1 MQGKEMQD
9 KEMQGKEVQF
19 SEVIDAEMDAQMRKA
34 KKVAELKAQ
43 EVFIKRETGVYKCNN
58 CDYEYVEAKG
68 DTDMIGG
75 VNAPGT
81 TFASLPANYR
91 CPTCRSSKDNFSP
104 VVEEIAGFAVNQG
117 YGFGT
122 NSMTGGQKNLL
133 IFGGLAAFFVLFIG
147 GYAMS

>member
-1 MQGKEMQD
+1 
-9 KEMQGKEVQF
+9 
-19 SEVIDAEMDAQMRKA
+19 
-34 KKVAELKAQ
+34 VAELKAQ
-43 EVFIKRETGVYKCNN
+43 EVFIRRETGVFTCNN
-58 CDYEYVEAKG
+58 CDYKYVEADG
-68 DTDMIGG
+68 DTAMIGG
-75 VNAPGT
+75 TNPPGT

-104 VVEEIAGFAVNQG
+104 VIEEIAGFAVNQG

-133 IFGGLAAFFVLFIG
+133 IFGGLGAFFVLFLG